1 MIKEH
6 FKKNLVEYI
15 SVAIL
20 LALTF
25 LIMIVFFKL
34 WNMDITVPT
43 TYTGGDDA
51 GLLVNAKMLTQQGWC
66 LSTDRLGTPFGGDYY
81 DFTANV
87 MHNFDLITLKIFAMV
102 TGNAAVAFN
111 LEYFSIFIFASL
123 ISYFVMRELKITNWI
138 SICGS
143 LTFAFSPFIIMR
155 GTQHIVLST
164 CYFVPLSIL
173 LCIWI
178 YERDDILCF
187 NKHFFKNKR
196 NWFVILFVILIANNG
211 IAYYQFFTCFLLFV
225 TGISKLIKTK
235 KLKFL
240 LKSIAATAGI
250 VLCMLVNM
258 IPIFIYTSTHGDN
271 PLAVIRG
278 GFVESEIYGLK
289 LIQLFL
295 PVDGHGLNWLCH
307 IINYYNNSTIYFNE
321 NITSYIGVMG
331 ICGLLF
337 SLTMIFMKKKTDVF
351 NRLTLM
357 SELNLM
363 MILLATGS
371 GIGTMFAFVISAKI
385 RGYNRIS
392 IFIAY
397 VSILVFC
404 IGLNAFYQKY
414 KKKWIIGVG
423 ILFTAICLWEQIPAG
438 YIPDYG
444 IIKTDYE
451 SDELFVQNIE
461 DSVSEGAM
469 IYQLPYHE
477 YPESGMVNQ
486 MSDYQLFVGYIH
498 SDKLKWSYGAI
509 KGREADTWLD
519 NASNL
524 PVQRLAVFL
533 KKNGFEGIYI
543 DRRAYSA
550 ADVEIIENKLS
561 SITKYK
567 PIYSNN
573 GNLSFFKL

>member
-6 FKKNLVEYI
+6 FKKNKVEYF

-25 LIMIVFFKL
+25 LIMIVFFRL
-34 WNMDITVPT
+34 WNMDITIPT
-43 TYTGGDDA
+43 TYSGGDDA

-66 LSTDRLGTPFGGDYY
+66 LSTNRLGAPFSGEYY

-87 MHNFDLITLKIFAMV
+87 MHNFDLITLKIFAML

-111 LEYFSIFIFASL
+111 LEYFSIFIFAAL

-164 CYFVPLSIL
+164 CYFIPLSIL

-178 YERDDILCF
+178 YERDDILRF
-187 NKHFFKNKR
+187 NKHFFENKR
-196 NWFVILFVILIANNG
+196 NWFVILFIILIANNG
-211 IAYYQFFTCFLLFV
+211 IAYYQFFTCFLLLV
-225 TGISKLIKTK
+225 TAISKLIKTK
-235 KLKFL
+235 NPKFL
-240 LKSIAATAGI
+240 LKSIATTAGI
-250 VLCMLVNM
+250 VLCMLISM
-258 IPIFIYTSTHGDN
+258 IPIIIYTSTHGVN
-271 PLAVIRG
+271 TAAVVRG

-295 PVDGHGLNWLCH
+295 PVDGHGLGWLSH
-307 IINYYNNSTIYFNE
+307 IINYYNDSTIYFNE
-321 NITSYIGVMG
+321 NITSYIGIMG
-331 ICGLLF
+331 ICGLLL
-337 SLTMIFMKKKTDVF
+337 SLSMIFIKKKSDVI
-351 NRLTLM
+351 NRLTLL

-363 MILLATGS
+363 MILLAAGS
-371 GIGTMFAFVISAKI
+371 GIGTMFAFVVSAKI

-397 VSILVFC
+397 VSILAFC

-414 KKKWIIGVG
+414 KKKWIIVVG
-423 ILFTAICLWEQIPAG
+423 IIFTSLCLWEQMPAG
-438 YIPDYG
+438 YIPAYG
-444 IIKTDYE
+444 LIKTDYE
-451 SDELFVQNIE
+451 SDELFVQKIE

-469 IYQLPYHE
+469 IYQLPYHK
-477 YPESGMVNQ
+477 YPESGLINQ
-486 MSDYQLFVGYIH
+486 MADYQLFVGYIH
-498 SDKLKWSYGAI
+498 SDNLKWSYGAI
-509 KGREADTWLD
+509 KGREGDIWLD

-524 PVQRLAVFL
+524 SGQRLVDYL
-533 KKNGFEGIYI
+533 KQNGFEGIYI
-543 DRRAYSA
+543 DRRAYTPA
-550 ADVEIIENKLS
+550 ELEALENKLTN
-561 SITKYK
+561 ILKCD

-573 GNLSFFKL
+573 KNLSFFKL

>member
-6 FKKNLVEYI
+6 FKKNVAEYI

-25 LIMIVFFKL
+25 IIMFVFFKM

-43 TYTGGDDA
+43 TYSGGDDA

-66 LSTDRLGTPFGGDYY
+66 LSTNRLGTPFSGEYY

-87 MHNFDLITLKIFAMV
+87 MHNFDLVTLKIFAMIS
-102 TGNAAVAFN
+102 GNAAVAFN
-111 LEYFSIFIFASL
+111 LEYFSIFIFAAL
-123 ISYFVMRELKITNWI
+123 ISYFVMRELKIVSWI

-164 CYFVPLSIL
+164 CYFIPLSIL

-187 NKHFFKNKR
+187 NKQFFQNKR
-196 NWFVILFVILIANNG
+196 NWFVILFIILIANNG
-211 IAYYQFFTCFLLFV
+211 IAYYQYFTCFLLFV
-225 TGISKLIKTK
+225 TAISKLIKTK
-235 KLKFL
+235 KIRFL
-240 LKSIAATAGI
+240 LKSIAVSLGI
-250 VLCMLVNM
+250 VLCMLISM
-258 IPIFIYTSTHGDN
+258 IPILIYTSAHGDN
-271 PLAVIRG
+271 TSAVVRG
-278 GFVESEIYGLK
+278 GFIESEIYGLK

-295 PVDGHGLNWLCH
+295 PVDGHGWGWLSH
-307 IINYYNNSTIYFNE
+307 IIDYYNNSTIYFNE
-321 NITSYIGVMG
+321 NITSYIGIMG
-331 ICGLLF
+331 ICGLL
-337 SLTMIFMKKKTDVF
+337 LTLVMIFVKKKTEVF
-351 NRLTLM
+351 KRLTLF
-357 SELNLM
+357 SELNFM
-363 MILLATGS
+363 MILLASGS
-371 GIGTMFAFVISAKI
+371 GIGTIFAFVISDKI

-397 VSILVFC
+397 VSILAFC
-404 IGLNAFYQKY
+404 IGLNAFYEKY
-414 KKKWIIGVG
+414 KKKWIIIVG
-423 ILFTAICLWEQIPAG
+423 IVFTTLCLWEQLPGG

-444 IIKTDYE
+444 IVKVDYE

-461 DSVSEGAM
+461 ASVSEGAM
-469 IYQLPYHE
+469 IYQLPYHK
-477 YPESGMVNQ
+477 YPEEGMINQ

-509 KGREADTWLD
+509 KGRDADTWLE

-524 PVQRLAVFL
+524 PIQHLVEYL

-543 DRRAYSA
+543 DRRAYNA
-550 ADVEIIENKLS
+550 ADLEYYENKLTNL
-561 SITKYK
+561 TKSK
-567 PIYSNN
+567 PIYSDNKK
-573 GNLSFFKL
+573 LSFFKL